1 MIYVLKLITVKATKR
16 RHKVNKQSIVVRR
29 PETHKKG
36 AAVIVRYPLG
46 EPVPRGIIIGTG
58 SIISIE
64 NIEDEE

>member
-1 MIYVLKLITVKATKR
+1 VLKLITVKDMNR
-16 RHKVNKQSIVVRR
+16 RYVMSKQSIVVRR

-36 AAVIVRYPLG
+36 PAVIVVFPLG

-64 NIEDEE
+64 DIEDEG

>member
-1 MIYVLKLITVKATKR
+1 MS
-16 RHKVNKQSIVVRR
+16 KQSIVVRR

-36 AAVIVRYPLG
+36 PAVIVVYPLG

-64 NIEDEE
+64 DVKDEE

>member
-1 MIYVLKLITVKATKR
+1 M
-16 RHKVNKQSIVVRR
+16 NKQSIVVRR